1 MRAYRRIRMN
11 EAVGVDVSKA
21 VLDVAIHGTSKQW
34 SFGND
39 AKGRRRLVAFL
50 LAHIA
55 YTQRFRQD
63 TPWLPRRRVWAG
75 VSALGALVY
84 AVLWMGGL
92 PPGLRGPVAVYVL
105 AITLMALRLR
115 RPDLFSVPVG

>member
-39 AKGRRRLVAFL
+39 AKGRRKLVAFL
-50 LAHIA
+50 LPLKP
-55 YTQRFRQD
+55 RQVVIEATGCYD
-63 TPWLPRRRVWAG
+63 LKTTDAMHD
-75 VSALGALVY
+75 A
-84 AVLWMGGL
+84 GL
-92 PPGLRGPVAVYVL
+92 PVVRLGFYPVSTDGLIKA
-105 AITLMALRLR
+105 
-115 RPDLFSVPVG
+115 